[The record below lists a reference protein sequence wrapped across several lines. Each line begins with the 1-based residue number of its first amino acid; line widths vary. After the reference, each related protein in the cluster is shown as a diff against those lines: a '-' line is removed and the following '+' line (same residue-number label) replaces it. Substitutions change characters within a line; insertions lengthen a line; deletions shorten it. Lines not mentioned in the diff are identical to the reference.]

1 MYTSIAWL
9 HVFIA
14 KRINMHVSL
23 NKDRAY
29 VYFYPLVAWFK
40 KH

>member
-1 MYTSIAWL
+1 
-9 HVFIA
+9 
-14 KRINMHVSL
+14 MHVSL